1 MRVLVFRV
9 VAGDNNEAVRIP
21 HGQRREQEGI
31 DDAEDG
37 GVRTDAGS
45 KSEYGD
51 GREAGTLRKHAESV
65 ADVLP
70 QIFHWCTSD
79 DDRGTQSGREM
90 FSLGPGKNWVPKN
103 FGGGK
108 RAWGWA

>member
-31 DDAEDG
+31 DDAEDC
-37 GVRTDAGS
+37 GVRTDAGR

-51 GREAGTLRKHAESV
+51 GREAGALRKHAESV

-70 QIFHWCTSD
+70 QIFHRCTSD
-79 DDRGTQSGREM
+79 DDRGTQHHGEM
-90 FSLGPGKNWVPKN
+90 FSFDAG
-103 FGGGK
+103 
-108 RAWGWA
+108 